1 MSRRTTMEFVG
12 TQRRAY
18 AQLKSKSKKTA
29 FIDSMCQ
36 AFGFERKYATKLLTG
51 NRKYKD
57 PRGRGKTYSDR
68 ATDLLKRVWYATG
81 CMCTKYLKAIIVQ
94 ALANLAELEHV
105 DDALSREVASM
116 SASTM
121 DRALRGLERRGPGS
135 VRKNRRS
142 GKNDPAAYFA
152 CCSGEKTIAAET
164 EPGHLQVDTVAL
176 CGGDMH
182 SSFFWIITLTDRKTQ
197 WTEIYPVWNKGAEE
211 VLNAMETLVK
221 RFPFKILS
229 LHYDNGKEFMNGHLV
244 TFVKMHPE
252 ISFQRSRPYR
262 KNDNAHVEQKNGS
275 IVRGL
280 FGEVRVDAFE
290 LRSQLASACA
300 EWSDY
305 FNYCRPCIMIT
316 QRAKK
321 DKSKGFGKR
330 YDKPRLP
337 AQRVLDEHV
346 ASAARQ
352 THIKAR
358 IEKTNGIELYRF
370 VLRRWSRILRRQRA
384 TEKGRGATR
393 ALDNEPTMAACK

>member
-1 MSRRTTMEFVG
+1 MEFVG

-57 PRGRGKTYSDR
+57 PRGRGKTYSDM
-68 ATDLLKRVWYATG
+68 ATGLLKRVWYATG

-142 GKNDPAAYFA
+142 GKNDPATYFA

-182 SSFFWIITLTDRKTQ
+182 GSFFWIITLTDRKTQ

-316 QRAKK
+316 QRAKN
-321 DKSKGFGKR
+321 DKAKGFGKR

-337 AQRVLDEHV
+337 AQRVLDEQV
-346 ASAARQ
+346 ASDTRE
-352 THIKAR
+352 THIRAR

-384 TEKGRGATR
+384 TETGRASTR
-393 ALDNEPTMAACK
+393 APDSEPALAVCK

>member
-1 MSRRTTMEFVG
+1 MEFVG

>member
-1 MSRRTTMEFVG
+1 MEFVG

-68 ATDLLKRVWYATG
+68 ATGLLKRVWYATG
-81 CMCTKYLKAIIVQ
+81 CMCTKYLKAIIVH

-105 DDALSREVASM
+105 DDALSREVTSM

-142 GKNDPAAYFA
+142 GKNDPATYFA

-182 SSFFWIITLTDRKTQ
+182 GSFFWIITLTDRKTQ

-244 TFVKMHPE
+244 TFVKMRPE

-346 ASAARQ
+346 ASDARQ
-352 THIKAR
+352 AHIKAR

-384 TEKGRGATR
+384 TEKGRGSTR
-393 ALDNEPTMAACK
+393 APDNEPAMAVCK

>member
-1 MSRRTTMEFVG
+1 MEFVG

-68 ATDLLKRVWYATG
+68 ATGLLKRVWYATG
-81 CMCTKYLKAIIVQ
+81 CMCTKYLKAIIVH

-142 GKNDPAAYFA
+142 GKNDPATYFA

-176 CGGDMH
+176 CGGDMRC
-182 SSFFWIITLTDRKTQ
+182 SFFWIITLTDRKTQ

-346 ASAARQ
+346 ASDARQ
-352 THIKAR
+352 AHIKAR

-384 TEKGRGATR
+384 TEKGRGSTR
-393 ALDNEPTMAACK
+393 APDNEPAMAVCK

>member
-1 MSRRTTMEFVG
+1 MEFVG

-57 PRGRGKTYSDR
+57 PRGRGKTYSDM
-68 ATDLLKRVWYATG
+68 ATGLLKRVWYATG

-142 GKNDPAAYFA
+142 GKNDPATYFA

-182 SSFFWIITLTDRKTQ
+182 GSFFWIITLTDRKTQ

-321 DKSKGFGKR
+321 DKAKGFGKR

-337 AQRVLDEHV
+337 AQRVLDEQV
-346 ASAARQ
+346 ASDTRE
-352 THIKAR
+352 THIRAR

-384 TEKGRGATR
+384 TEKGRGSTR
-393 ALDNEPTMAACK
+393 APDNEPAMAVCK

>member
-1 MSRRTTMEFVG
+1 MEFVG

-18 AQLKSKSKKTA
+18 AQLKSKAKKTA

-57 PRGRGKTYSDR
+57 PKGRGKTYSDK

-105 DDALSREVASM
+105 DDSISKEVASM

-121 DRALRGLERRGPGS
+121 DRAIKGLERKGPGS

-142 GKNDPAAYFA
+142 GNNDPAMYFT
-152 CCSGEKTIAAET
+152 CCSGEKKIAAET

-182 SSFFWIITLTDRKTQ
+182 GNFFWIITLTDRKTQ
-197 WTEIYPVWNKGAEE
+197 WTEIYPAWNKGAAE
-211 VLNAMETLVK
+211 VLNAMEILIK
-221 RFPFKILS
+221 RFPFTVLS
-229 LHYDNGKEFMNGHLV
+229 LHYDNGKEFMNNHLV
-244 TFVKMHPE
+244 AFVKKHPE
-252 ISFQRSRPYR
+252 ISFQRSRPYH

-280 FGEVRVDAFE
+280 FGEVRIDVLE
-290 LRSQLASACA
+290 LRDQLASACT
-300 EWSDY
+300 EWSAY

-337 AQRVLDEHV
+337 AQRVLDESV
-346 ASAARQ
+346 SSEARKAAI
-352 THIKAR
+352 TSR

-384 TEKGRGATR
+384 SEELPEATR
-393 ALDNEPTMAACK
+393 GPDNKPSQTICK

>member
-1 MSRRTTMEFVG
+1 MEFVG

-18 AQLKSKSKKTA
+18 AQLKSKSKKTT

-51 NRKYKD
+51 NRKYKA
-57 PRGRGKTYSDR
+57 PKGRGKTYSDR
-68 ATDLLKRVWYATG
+68 ATGLLKRVWYATG

-142 GKNDPAAYFA
+142 GKND
-152 CCSGEKTIAAET
+152 
-164 EPGHLQVDTVAL
+164 
-176 CGGDMH
+176 
-182 SSFFWIITLTDRKTQ
+182 
-197 WTEIYPVWNKGAEE
+197 
-211 VLNAMETLVK
+211 
-221 RFPFKILS
+221 
-229 LHYDNGKEFMNGHLV
+229 
-244 TFVKMHPE
+244 
-252 ISFQRSRPYR
+252 
-262 KNDNAHVEQKNGS
+262 NAHVEQKNGS

-280 FGEVRVDAFE
+280 FGEVRVDVFE

-321 DKSKGFGKR
+321 DKAKGFGKR

-337 AQRVLDEHV
+337 AQRVLDENV
-346 ASAARQ
+346 VSYAREAQ
-352 THIKAR
+352 IKTR

-370 VLRRWSRILRRQRA
+370 VLRRWSRILRKQRA
-384 TEKGRGATR
+384 TETGQVPTR
-393 ALDNEPTMAACK
+393 TSDSETTMAVCK

>member
-1 MSRRTTMEFVG
+1 MEFVG

-57 PRGRGKTYSDR
+57 PRGRGKTYSDM
-68 ATDLLKRVWYATG
+68 ATGLLKRVWYATG

-142 GKNDPAAYFA
+142 GKNDPASYFA

-182 SSFFWIITLTDRKTQ
+182 GSFFWIITLTDRKTQ
-197 WTEIYPVWNKGAEE
+197 WTEIHPVWNKGAEE

-221 RFPFKILS
+221 RVPFKILS
-229 LHYDNGKEFMNGHLV
+229 LHDDNGKEFMNGHLV

-321 DKSKGFGKR
+321 DKAKGFGKR

-346 ASAARQ
+346 ASDTREA
-352 THIKAR
+352 HIKAR

-384 TEKGRGATR
+384 TEKGRGSTR
-393 ALDNEPTMAACK
+393 APDNEPAMAVCK

>member
-1 MSRRTTMEFVG
+1 MEFVG

-68 ATDLLKRVWYATG
+68 ATGLLKRVWYATG

-142 GKNDPAAYFA
+142 GKNDPATYFA

-182 SSFFWIITLTDRKTQ
+182 GSFFWIITLTDRKTQ

-211 VLNAMETLVK
+211 VLNAMETIVK

-393 ALDNEPTMAACK
+393 APDDEPTMAACK

>member
-1 MSRRTTMEFVG
+1 MEFVG

-57 PRGRGKTYSDR
+57 PRGRGKTYSDM
-68 ATDLLKRVWYATG
+68 ATGLLKRVWYATG

-94 ALANLAELEHV
+94 VLANLAELEHV

-142 GKNDPAAYFA
+142 GKNDPATYFA

-182 SSFFWIITLTDRKTQ
+182 GSFFWIITLTDRKTQ

-321 DKSKGFGKR
+321 DKAKGFGKR

-346 ASAARQ
+346 ASDTREA
-352 THIKAR
+352 HIKAR

-384 TEKGRGATR
+384 TEKGRGSTR
-393 ALDNEPTMAACK
+393 APDNEPAMAVCK

>member
-1 MSRRTTMEFVG
+1 MEFVG

-142 GKNDPAAYFA
+142 GKNDPATYFA

-182 SSFFWIITLTDRKTQ
+182 GSFFWIITLTDRKTQ

-211 VLNAMETLVK
+211 VLNAMETIVK

-370 VLRRWSRILRRQRA
+370 VLRR
-384 TEKGRGATR
+384 
-393 ALDNEPTMAACK
+393 

>member
-1 MSRRTTMEFVG
+1 MEFVG

-29 FIDSMCQ
+29 FIDSMYQ

-57 PRGRGKTYSDR
+57 PRGRGKTYSDM
-68 ATDLLKRVWYATG
+68 ATGLLKRVWYATG

-94 ALANLAELEHV
+94 ALVNLAELEHV

-142 GKNDPAAYFA
+142 GRNDPATYFA

-182 SSFFWIITLTDRKTQ
+182 GSFFWIITLTDRKTQ

-321 DKSKGFGKR
+321 DKAKGFGKR

-346 ASAARQ
+346 ASDTREA
-352 THIKAR
+352 HIKAR

-384 TEKGRGATR
+384 TETGRASTR
-393 ALDNEPTMAACK
+393 APDSEPAMAVCK

>member
-12 TQRRAY
+12 AQRRAY
-18 AQLKSKSKKTA
+18 AQLKSKAKKTA
-29 FIDSMCQ
+29 LINSMCQ
-36 AFGFERKYATKLLTG
+36 AFGFDRKYANKLLTG

-57 PRGRGKTYSDR
+57 PKGRGRTYSGK
-68 ATDLLKRVWYATG
+68 AVELLRRVWYATG

-105 DDALSREVASM
+105 DSSVSAEVAAM

-121 DRALRGLERRGPGS
+121 DRAVKGLERKGPGS

-142 GKNDPAAYFA
+142 GKNGPATYFT

-182 SSFFWIITLTDRKTQ
+182 GNFFWIITLTDRKTQ
-197 WTEIYPVWNKGAEE
+197 WTEIYPVWNRGAAE
-211 VLNAMETLVK
+211 VLNAMEILIK

-244 TFVKMHPE
+244 TFVKSHPE
-252 ISFQRSRPYR
+252 ISFQRSRSYH

-280 FGEVRVDAFE
+280 FGEVRVDKLE
-290 LRSQLASACA
+290 LRDQMASACT
-300 EWSDY
+300 EWSEY
-305 FNYCRPCIMIT
+305 FNFCRPCVMIT

-321 DKSKGFGKR
+321 DKAKGFGKK

-346 ASAARQ
+346 ASEARSRLIAAK
-352 THIKAR
+352 IAS
-358 IEKTNGIELYRF
+358 TNGIGLYRF
-370 VLRRWSRILRRQRA
+370 ILRRWSRILRKQRA
-384 TEKGRGATR
+384 AETDMPSSE
-393 ALDNEPTMAACK
+393 ALVAICK

>member
-1 MSRRTTMEFVG
+1 MEFVG

-68 ATDLLKRVWYATG
+68 ATGLLKRVWYATG
-81 CMCTKYLKAIIVQ
+81 CMCTKYLKAIIVH

-142 GKNDPAAYFA
+142 GKNDPATYFA

-176 CGGDMH
+176 CGGDMRG
-182 SSFFWIITLTDRKTQ
+182 SFFWIITLTDRKTQ

-330 YDKPRLP
+330 HDKPRLP

-346 ASAARQ
+346 ASDARQ
-352 THIKAR
+352 AHIKAR

-384 TEKGRGATR
+384 TEKGRGSTR
-393 ALDNEPTMAACK
+393 APDNEPTMAVCK

>member
-1 MSRRTTMEFVG
+1 MEFVG

-51 NRKYKD
+51 NRKYKG
-57 PRGRGKTYSDR
+57 PRGRGKTYSDM
-68 ATDLLKRVWYATG
+68 ATGLLKRVWYATG

-142 GKNDPAAYFA
+142 GKNDPASHFA

-182 SSFFWIITLTDRKTQ
+182 GSFFWIITLTDRKTQ

-346 ASAARQ
+346 ASDARQ
-352 THIKAR
+352 AHIKAR

-384 TEKGRGATR
+384 TEKGRGSTR
-393 ALDNEPTMAACK
+393 APDNEPAMAVCK

>member
-1 MSRRTTMEFVG
+1 MEFVG

-18 AQLKSKSKKTA
+18 AQLKSKSKKTS

-57 PRGRGKTYSDR
+57 PKGRGKSYSDK

-81 CMCTKYLKAIIVQ
+81 CMCTKYLKSIIVQ
-94 ALANLAELEHV
+94 ALANLGELEHV
-105 DDALSREVASM
+105 DDSIAQEVASM

-121 DRALRGLERRGPGS
+121 DRAIKGLERKGPGS

-142 GKNDPAAYFA
+142 GNNDPATYFT
-152 CCSGEKTIAAET
+152 CCSGEKRIAAET

-182 SSFFWIITLTDRKTQ
+182 GNFFWIITLTDRKTQ
-197 WTEIYPVWNKGAEE
+197 WTEIYPVWNKGAAE
-211 VLNAMETLVK
+211 VLNAMEILIK
-221 RFPFKILS
+221 RFPFAILS
-229 LHYDNGKEFMNGHLV
+229 LHYDNGKEFMNSHLV
-244 TFVKMHPE
+244 SFVKKHPE
-252 ISFQRSRPYR
+252 ISFQRSRAYH

-280 FGEVRVDAFE
+280 FGEVRIDVLE
-290 LRSQLASACA
+290 LRDQLACACT

-316 QRAKK
+316 QRTKK
-321 DKSKGFGKR
+321 DKAKGFGKR

-337 AQRVLDEHV
+337 AQRVLDEDV
-346 ASAARQ
+346 STEARKAAI
-352 THIKAR
+352 TSR

-384 TEKGRGATR
+384 SESSSATLKI
-393 ALDNEPTMAACK
+393 LDNEPSQAICK

>member
-1 MSRRTTMEFVG
+1 MEFVG

-68 ATDLLKRVWYATG
+68 ATGLLERVWYATG

-142 GKNDPAAYFA
+142 GKNDPATYFA

-182 SSFFWIITLTDRKTQ
+182 GSFFWIITLTDRKTQ

-252 ISFQRSRPYR
+252 ISFQRSRPHR

-290 LRSQLASACA
+290 LRSLLASACA

-346 ASAARQ
+346 ASDARQ
-352 THIKAR
+352 AHIKAR

-384 TEKGRGATR
+384 TEKGRGSTR
-393 ALDNEPTMAACK
+393 APDNEPAMAVCK

>member
-1 MSRRTTMEFVG
+1 MEFVG

-68 ATDLLKRVWYATG
+68 ATGLLKRVWYATG

-142 GKNDPAAYFA
+142 GRNDPATYFA

-182 SSFFWIITLTDRKTQ
+182 GSFFWIITLTDRKTQ

-280 FGEVRVDAFE
+280 FGEVRVDVFE

-393 ALDNEPTMAACK
+393 APDDEPTMAACK

>member
-1 MSRRTTMEFVG
+1 MEFVG

-68 ATDLLKRVWYATG
+68 ATGLLKRVWYATG

-142 GKNDPAAYFA
+142 GKNAPATYFA

-182 SSFFWIITLTDRKTQ
+182 GSFFWIITLTDRKTQ

-211 VLNAMETLVK
+211 VLNAMETIVK

-346 ASAARQ
+346 ASATRQ

-393 ALDNEPTMAACK
+393 APDNEPTMAACK

>member
-12 TQRRAY
+12 AQRRAY
-18 AQLKSKSKKTA
+18 AQLKSKAKKTA
-29 FIDSMCQ
+29 LINSMCQ
-36 AFGFERKYATKLLTG
+36 AFGFDRKYANKLLTG
-51 NRKYKD
+51 NRRYKD
-57 PRGRGKTYSDR
+57 PKGRGKTYSDK
-68 ATDLLKRVWYATG
+68 AVELLRRVWYATG

-105 DDALSREVASM
+105 DPSVSAEVAAM

-121 DRALRGLERRGPGS
+121 DRAVKGLERKGPGS

-142 GKNDPAAYFA
+142 GKNDPATYFT

-182 SSFFWIITLTDRKTQ
+182 GNFFWIITLTDRKTQ
-197 WTEIYPVWNKGAEE
+197 WTEIYPVWNRGAAE
-211 VLNAMETLVK
+211 VLNAMETLIK

-229 LHYDNGKEFMNGHLV
+229 LHYDNGREFMNSHLV
-244 TFVKMHPE
+244 AFVKSHPG
-252 ISFQRSRPYR
+252 ISFQRSRSHH

-280 FGEVRVDAFE
+280 FGEVRIDKLE
-290 LRSQLASACA
+290 LRDQMASACT
-300 EWSDY
+300 EWSEY
-305 FNYCRPCIMIT
+305 FNFCRPCVMIT

-321 DKSKGFGKR
+321 DKAKGFGKK
-330 YDKPRLP
+330 YDMPRLP

-346 ASAARQ
+346 ASEAQSASI
-352 THIKAR
+352 TAKISS
-358 IEKTNGIELYRF
+358 TNGIGLYRF
-370 VLRRWSRILRRQRA
+370 ILRRWSRILRKQREGE
-384 TEKGRGATR
+384 TDK
-393 ALDNEPTMAACK
+393 PTSQPRVAICK

>member
-12 TQRRAY
+12 AQRRAY
-18 AQLKSKSKKTA
+18 AQLKSKAKKTA
-29 FIDSMCQ
+29 LINSMCQ
-36 AFGFERKYATKLLTG
+36 AFGFDRKYANKLLTG
-51 NRKYKD
+51 NRRYKD
-57 PRGRGKTYSDR
+57 PKGRGRTYSDK
-68 ATDLLKRVWYATG
+68 AVDLLRRVWYATG

-105 DDALSREVASM
+105 DPSVSAEVAAM

-121 DRALRGLERRGPGS
+121 DRAVKGLERKGPGS

-142 GKNDPAAYFA
+142 GKNDPATYFT

-182 SSFFWIITLTDRKTQ
+182 GNFFWIITLTDRKTQ
-197 WTEIYPVWNKGAEE
+197 WTEIYPVWNRGAAE
-211 VLNAMETLVK
+211 VLNAMEILIK

-244 TFVKMHPE
+244 
-252 ISFQRSRPYR
+252 
-262 KNDNAHVEQKNGS
+262 NGS

-280 FGEVRVDAFE
+280 FGEVRVDKLE
-290 LRSQLASACA
+290 LRDQMASACT
-300 EWSDY
+300 EWSEY
-305 FNYCRPCIMIT
+305 FNFCRPCVMIT

-321 DKSKGFGKR
+321 DKAKGFGKK

-346 ASAARQ
+346 ASEARSKLIAAK
-352 THIKAR
+352 IAS
-358 IEKTNGIELYRF
+358 TNGIGLYRF
-370 VLRRWSRILRRQRA
+370 ILRRWSRILRKQRA
-384 TEKGRGATR
+384 VETDMTAS
-393 ALDNEPTMAACK
+393 EPQVAICK

>member
-1 MSRRTTMEFVG
+1 MSRRTTMEYVG

-68 ATDLLKRVWYATG
+68 ATGLLKRVWYATG
-81 CMCTKYLKAIIVQ
+81 CMCTKYLKAIIAQ

-105 DDALSREVASM
+105 DDALSGEVASM

-121 DRALRGLERRGPGS
+121 DRALRGLERKGPGS

-142 GKNDPAAYFA
+142 GKNDPATYFA

-182 SSFFWIITLTDRKTQ
+182 GSFFWIITLTDRKTQ
-197 WTEIYPVWNKGAEE
+197 WTEIHPVWNKGAEE

-346 ASAARQ
+346 ASDAREA
-352 THIKAR
+352 HIKAR

-384 TEKGRGATR
+384 TEKGRGSTR
-393 ALDNEPTMAACK
+393 VPDNEPAMAVCK